1 MARFDLYTINPEGLR
16 WVYDYDTRAEAELAA
31 ASMKLTDYIVME
43 DDRDAD

>member
-1 MARFDLYTINPEGLR
+1 MTRFDLYTVNAEGLR
-16 WVYDYDTRAEAELAA
+16 WVWDYDTRMEAELAA